1 LRGRRF
7 ALAIALATLALT
19 IVAGSSFARVGSP
32 TAKHAAKV
40 TYKMAVVTDIGG
52 LNDRGF
58 NQSANQGRLRV
69 QRVLKFQTRVYD
81 TRSAAERLPNL
92 QAAAQSGYQLVFAT
106 GFFMGAELDKV
117 APRFPNVKF
126 AGIDVNYVTDVPS
139 KPKNVVGIQFK
150 EQEAGY
156 LVGYLAGLV
165 LKQQGGPQV
174 ASAIGANTVPAIVRY
189 FGGYRAGVKKANPKA
204 RVILS
209 YANDPTFA
217 DQAKCKEV
225 ALNQISQK
233 TQIVFTAAGGC
244 GLGALDELKARGLWG
259 IGVDSDQLY
268 LGPQMLTSALKN
280 VANSVFLT
288 SKEFKKSPA
297 KFKTGYNKVFN
308 VKNGG
313 IGIGKISPKL
323 KNRAAL
329 TKKVNAIKKL
339 LAAGKIRPPA
349 K

>member
-1 LRGRRF
+1 VL
-7 ALAIALATLALT
+7 AVVLAILALT
-19 IVAGSSFARVGSP
+19 TLTSASFGMVGAP
-32 TAKHAAKV
+32 TVRQAAKV

-58 NQSANQGRLRV
+58 NQSANAGRLRV
-69 QRVLKFQTRVYD
+69 QKKLGFQTRVYD

-92 QAAAQSGYQLVFAT
+92 QAAAQSGYQLVFGT
-106 GFFMGAELDKV
+106 GFFMGPELDKV
-117 APRFPNVKF
+117 APKFPKVKF
-126 AGIDVNYVTDVPS
+126 AGIDVNYTSDLPS
-139 KPKNVVGIQFK
+139 HPKNVVGIQFK

-165 LKQQGGPQV
+165 LKQQAGPDV

-204 RVILS
+204 TVILS
-209 YANDPTFA
+209 YANDPTFS

-225 ALNQISQK
+225 ALNQLSQN
-233 TQIVFTAAGGC
+233 TQIIFTAAGGC
-244 GLGALDELKARGLWG
+244 GLGALDELKSRGLWG

-268 LGPQMLTSALKN
+268 LGPQMLTSALKQ

-288 SKEFKKSPA
+288 SKEFKKNPA
-297 KFKTGYNKVFN
+297 KFKMGYNKLFN

-313 IGIGKISPKL
+313 IGIGKISPRL

-339 LAAGKIRPPA
+339 IAAGKIVPPA